1 VLGVQTQLI
10 LLIESGLPTMTPI
23 NTALVLMGVPL
34 FCFASAAAIEFRR
47 DPVSFKH
54 PVRVLPLAIGAVA
67 SILFLS
73 LLSDA
78 PDFPS
83 NRLCIAM
90 SLAGLLVAVCGLL
103 CRYKS
108 RFTAALIVVGGVLL
122 AYFWRIS
129 QMRP

>member
-1 VLGVQTQLI
+1 
-10 LLIESGLPTMTPI
+10 MTPI
-23 NTALVLMGVPL
+23 ITAVVLMGVPL

-47 DPVSFKH
+47 DPASLRH
-54 PVRVLPLAIGAVA
+54 PVRIVPVAIAAVA

-73 LLSDA
+73 LLSDS

-83 NRLCIAM
+83 NRLCVAL

-108 RFTAALIVVGGVLL
+108 RFAAALIVVGGLWL
-122 AYFWRIS
+122 AVFWLIS
-129 QMRP
+129 QMKP